1 MNRIV
6 KNLLGLYILFL
17 PIFRYYELPGGS
29 NLYLAI
35 ANILVVYLIVR
46 KRYIDI
52 SSRLTKGAL
61 FFIIWVLL
69 VSLVAYNFAPYKNL
83 IQPTSLNNLIVLCDW
98 IFIAVACFHGA
109 IVFDDFVKIYKI
121 ICYILCIYIFF
132 QIAGIHIPGLTMT
145 GRISFLNVSS
155 IYSVRG
161 NNFGV
166 YPNGV
171 FTRYS
176 SLFIEPSH
184 FSQYIAPFLCF
195 SLFGYKDIIKKNII
209 TAGIVSV
216 LMVMSISGTSIA
228 IVLMI
233 WFYYILTEIKE
244 LNLTKLMLLIAIFAF
259 IIVGVILALR
269 NAGIALMLERMLNSG
284 DSKVSDRVTRGFL
297 VFMELP
303 LFQKIFGI
311 GYQCVYP
318 ASFEYGIQIGSEVA
332 NNVKEYVNDIAS
344 ILLSFG
350 IIGFIPVTILLKNC
364 MLGAKKGEIA
374 MYLTCLAIFISEAT
388 FGAIWLMLICCC
400 IVSHKSRNTEFLN
413 FEGERYGI

>member
-1 MNRIV
+1 MNRIAR
-6 KNLLGLYILFL
+6 NLLSWYILFL
-17 PIFRYYELPGGS
+17 PILRYYDLPGGN

-35 ANILVVYLIVR
+35 ANILVVYIIAQ

-52 SSRLTKGAL
+52 SNRLIIGSL
-61 FFIIWVLL
+61 FFIIWALL
-69 VSLVAYNFAPYKNL
+69 ISLVAYNFASYKNL

-98 IFIAVACFHGA
+98 IFIAIACFHGA
-109 IVFDDFVKIYKI
+109 IVFDDFVKTYKI
-121 ICYILCIYIFF
+121 ICYILCIYIFC
-132 QIAGIHIPGLTMT
+132 QIAGIDIPGLTMT
-145 GRISFLNVSS
+145 GRIPFLNVSS
-155 IYSVRG
+155 VYSLRG

-166 YPNGV
+166 YPSDM

-195 SLFGYKDIIKKNII
+195 SLFGHKDIIKKNII
-209 TAGIVSV
+209 WGGIVSI

-228 IVLMI
+228 IVLII

-244 LNLTKLMLLIAIFAF
+244 LNLKKLLLLIIIFAL
-259 IIVGVILALR
+259 IIIGIVLASR
-269 NAGIALMLERMLNSG
+269 NAGIGLMLERMSNLG
-284 DSKVSDRVTRGFL
+284 DRKVSDRITRGFL
-297 VFMELP
+297 VFIELP

-318 ASFEYGIQIGSEVA
+318 ASSEYGIQIGSGVA
-332 NNVKEYVNDIAS
+332 NNVKEYVNDFAS

-350 IIGFIPVTILLKNC
+350 IIGFIPITILLKNC
-364 MLGAKKGEIA
+364 ISGAKKGELII
-374 MYLTCLAIFISEAT
+374 YLACLAIFLSEAT

-400 IVSHKSRNTEFLN
+400 IVTYKSRPTQTLN
-413 FEGERYGI
+413 L